1 LRIKFLSSYVVI
13 YRLSA
18 ALPLVDGPAPEVKLM
33 AESAV
38 VHLPRLAAPG
48 AAHGDELGLSE
59 R

>member
-1 LRIKFLSSYVVI
+1 MSIIYV
-13 YRLSA
+13 LSA
-18 ALPLVDGPAPEVKLM
+18 ALPLVDGPAPEVKLV

-38 VHLPRLAAPG
+38 VHLPRLAASG

>member
-1 LRIKFLSSYVVI
+1 MSII

-18 ALPLVDGPAPEVKLM
+18 PLARLCGPAPEVKLM